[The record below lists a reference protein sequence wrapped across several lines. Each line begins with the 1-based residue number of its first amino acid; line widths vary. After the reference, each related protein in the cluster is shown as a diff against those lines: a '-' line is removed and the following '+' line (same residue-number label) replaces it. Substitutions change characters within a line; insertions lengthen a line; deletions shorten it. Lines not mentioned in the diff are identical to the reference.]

1 MRPLPWT
8 IRVGLFAVGFWA
20 GLSYYKPA
28 PASRPIIIELRLATK
43 DSSVLLSPAVS
54 EYLPCPKPASRPQQ
68 LLFAR
73 N

>member
-28 PASRPIIIELRLATK
+28 PVSRPIIIQLRIAN
-43 DSSVLLSPAVS
+43 DSAFMLNPVVS
-54 EYLPCPKPASRPQQ
+54 EYSPCPKPASRSQQ